1 MAWLLRFVQFVKYK
15 QNTKTGRLTVDDF
28 DAGTTAIVRIVQG
41 LAYGQEIKDLR
52 SNGAVKPSSK
62 VASLNPKPDENWELM
77 ALRVTG
83 RGQLKP
89 TSCTLGQQM
98 IFPRDHPVAKL
109 IVRFVHHLMGPLGRE
124 HVIAKLREDFWI
136 TQVRVLVRSVLNRC
150 LTCKKLNAK
159 AMTQQ
164 MAPLPKCRLTAYG
177 PPFSFPVMD
186 LFGPIYVKHGRGTA
200 KRWCC
205 LFTCLTTRSVHL
217 EVVNSMDTDEFI
229 MCLRRFI
236 NRRGDVKELRCDNG
250 SKFVG
255 SERELKKSLRE
266 WNQGQIERELIQRGC
281 KWIFQPPTASSMSG
295 VWERMVRRAKTV
307 LKSIL
312 GAQTVTDV
320 VLPTLLTEVERILN
334 GRALTANLDDP
345 NDLEPLTPAHL
356 LMQRKVICLPP
367 GVFEKTDIYRKKWR
381 QVQFLANLF
390 WERWLKEYTPTL
402 QQRGKWRRL
411 RSTC

>member
-1 MAWLLRFVQFVKYK
+1 
-15 QNTKTGRLTVDDF
+15 
-28 DAGTTAIVRIVQG
+28 
-41 LAYGQEIKDLR
+41 
-52 SNGAVKPSSK
+52 
-62 VASLNPKPDENWELM
+62 
-77 ALRVTG
+77 
-83 RGQLKP
+83 
-89 TSCTLGQQM
+89 
-98 IFPRDHPVAKL
+98 
-109 IVRFVHHLMGPLGRE
+109 
-124 HVIAKLREDFWI
+124 
-136 TQVRVLVRSVLNRC
+136 
-150 LTCKKLNAK
+150 
-159 AMTQQ
+159 MTQQ
-164 MAPLPKCRLTAYG
+164 MASLPKCRLTAYE
-177 PPFSFPVMD
+177 PPFSFTDMD
-186 LFGPIYVKHGRGTA
+186 LFGPIYVKHGRRTA

-236 NRRGDVKELRCDNG
+236 NLRGDVKELRCDNG
-250 SKFVG
+250 SNFVG

-295 VWERMVRRAKTV
+295 VWERMVRSAKTV

-320 VLPTLLTEVERILN
+320 VLRTLVTEVERILN
-334 GRALTANLDDP
+334 GRALTANSDDP

-356 LMQRKVICLPP
+356 LMQRKIICLPP

-390 WERWLKEYTPTL
+390 WERWLKEYIPTL
-402 QQRGKWRRL
+402 QQRGKWRRVL
-411 RSTC
+411 PNIKPVALVLLVNDNTPRGHWNLGRVLETYPGPDGLVRTVKVKTKDAVYVRPKKKLCLLENDVKEVDTM

>member
-1 MAWLLRFVQFVKYK
+1 M
-15 QNTKTGRLTVDDF
+15 
-28 DAGTTAIVRIVQG
+28 
-41 LAYGQEIKDLR
+41 
-52 SNGAVKPSSK
+52 
-62 VASLNPKPDENWELM
+62 
-77 ALRVTG
+77 
-83 RGQLKP
+83 
-89 TSCTLGQQM
+89 
-98 IFPRDHPVAKL
+98 
-109 IVRFVHHLMGPLGRE
+109 
-124 HVIAKLREDFWI
+124 
-136 TQVRVLVRSVLNRC
+136 RVLVRSVLNRC
-150 LTCKKLNAK
+150 ITCKKLNAK
-159 AMTQQ
+159 PMAQQ
-164 MAPLPKCRLTAYG
+164 MAPLPKCRLTAYE
-177 PPFSFPVMD
+177 PPFSFTGMD

-250 SKFVG
+250 SNFVG
-255 SERELKKSLRE
+255 SERELKKSLQE
-266 WNQGQIERELIQRGC
+266 WNQGQIERELKQRGC

-295 VWERMVRRAKTV
+295 VWERMVRSAKTV

-320 VLPTLLTEVERILN
+320 VLRTLVTEVERILN
-334 GRALTANLDDP
+334 GRALTANSDDP

-356 LMQRKVICLPP
+356 LMQRKIICLPP

-390 WERWLKEYTPTL
+390 WERWLKEYIPTL
-402 QQRGKWRRL
+402 QQRGKWRRVL
-411 RSTC
+411 PNIKPDALVLLVNDNTPRGHWNLGRVLETYPGADGLVRTVKVKTKDAVYVRPIQKLCLLENDVKEVDAV